1 MLLTYNKVYL
11 LFWFYILF
19 VDDSTFQQTF
29 NYLEKEMQEAYLKQW
44 KEKPRGLHIHCPDG
58 SVPKDGP
65 SAGTALSVAIYS
77 ILTNKKIRHDI
88 AITGEINLQ
97 GKVTAIGGLE
107 NKLEGAKKAG
117 VKLALYPKENQKDID
132 KIIERNPSL
141 IDSQLKVQAIE
152 TLEEAIKYAIV

>member
-1 MLLTYNKVYL
+1 
-11 LFWFYILF
+11 
-19 VDDSTFQQTF
+19 
-29 NYLEKEMQEAYLKQW
+29 MQEDYLKQW

-141 IDSQLKVQAIE
+141 IDNELKVQAIE
-152 TLEEAIKYAIV
+152 TLEEAIKFAIV